1 MILAEGKVEF
11 TGSRLHFSINFG
23 SARVIWATARKDAG
37 VVDRD
42 GLENRCILSGTEGSN
57 PSLSATVLSGVE
69 PLLKRKSLAETVFRR
84 GFLFFSPR
92 RRSLEVKLQRPRGE
106 WRGGAAA
113 ESPGRRKLFPGRPR
127 TGSGR
132 LPGCIP
138 VRFPVFQVLWAWLP
152 LLGSQPGSRSVSLLA

>member
-106 WRGGAAA
+106 WRGGLRLNP
-113 ESPGRRKLFPGRPR
+113 PGGENYFRGGLERGRVVFR
-127 TGSGR
+127 
-132 LPGCIP
+132 
-138 VRFPVFQVLWAWLP
+138 VVFRFVFQFFRYSGHGFHSLDHSRVLAP
-152 LLGSQPGSRSVSLLA
+152 FPS